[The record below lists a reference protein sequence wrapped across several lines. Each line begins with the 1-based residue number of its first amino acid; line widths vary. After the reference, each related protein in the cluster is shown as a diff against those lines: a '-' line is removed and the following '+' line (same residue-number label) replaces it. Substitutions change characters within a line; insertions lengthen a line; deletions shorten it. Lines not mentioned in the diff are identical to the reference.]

1 MLLICQD
8 GHAVSMASFLDM
20 NIRDGEEW
28 KPAKYVYSVATLPEY
43 RGRGYAA
50 KILKK
55 AEEIFNMPLVLV
67 PAEKELVGYYR
78 KVGFGAFTG
87 KTGCAGTFCS
97 GIKQLFC
104 GGDHCG
110 RI

>member
-8 GHAVSMASFLDM
+8 GHAVSMASFLDI
-20 NIRDGEEW
+20 NVRDGEEW
-28 KPAKYVYSVATLPEY
+28 KPAKYVYAVATLPEY
-43 RGRGYAA
+43 RGRGYAG

-78 KVGFGAFTG
+78 KDWV
-87 KTGCAGTFCS
+87 
-97 GIKQLFC
+97 QQR
-104 GGDHCG
+104 
-110 RI
+110 RIHRSVYWKNRMCRNFLQRN